1 MNEHSNHIW
10 LASYPRSGNTL
21 VRTILFKCF
30 NLKSGSIYPRDLGHN
45 KSLEEYSG
53 HIEQNQ
59 NGEIDFKDQKLKI
72 IKTHNLHN
80 DNFKTIYVIRDA
92 RPVVLSMYKFYKK
105 NISINDIILGNH
117 RFGTWF
123 NHINHWKPY
132 ERSNTLL
139 LKYEDLLSSFKNEL
153 NKISNFIDK
162 EIIDYNFPNR
172 NEISKIDGK
181 WVNSYTN
188 WKNELEKKE
197 IDLCNSINQEFLIK
211 YDYI

>member
-21 VRTILFKCF
+21 VRTILFRCF
-30 NLKSGSIYPRDLGHN
+30 NLKSGSIYPRDLGNN
-45 KSLEEYSG
+45 KSLEDYIG
-53 HIEQNQ
+53 HIEHNQ
-59 NGEIDFKDQKLKI
+59 NGEIEFIDQKLKI

-80 DNFKTIYVIRDA
+80 DSFRTIYVIRDA

-105 NISINDIILGNH
+105 KISLNDIILGKH

-123 NHINHWKPY
+123 NHINHWKPH

-188 WKNELEKKE
+188 WKNELNNKE
-197 IDLCNSINQEFLIK
+197 IDLCNTINQKFLIK
-211 YDYI
+211 YDYL

>member
-1 MNEHSNHIW
+1 ME
-10 LASYPRSGNTL
+10 
-21 VRTILFKCF
+21 
-30 NLKSGSIYPRDLGHN
+30 
-45 KSLEEYSG
+45 
-53 HIEQNQ
+53 
-59 NGEIDFKDQKLKI
+59 
-72 IKTHNLHN
+72 TH
-80 DNFKTIYVIRDA
+80 
-92 RPVVLSMYKFYKK
+92 
-105 NISINDIILGNH
+105 
-117 RFGTWF
+117 
-123 NHINHWKPY
+123 

-188 WKNELEKKE
+188 WKNELDKKE